1 MARYDRLSVL
11 NTMLNG
17 GLVPVFYEGEFEV
30 AKKIVAACYEGGARV
45 LEFTN
50 RGERALSVFAQLSE
64 LIAAQFPGLIFG
76 VGSIVDAPTAAL
88 FIAHGAHFV
97 VGPVLNVEVAKLC
110 NRRKI
115 AYSPGCGSVSEISA
129 AEEWGVEIVK
139 IFPGAQVGGPAFVKA
154 VLGPMPWTRIMPT
167 GGVESTKE
175 SVEAW
180 IKAGTACLGM
190 GSNLISKELVQAGD
204 FTAMSASV
212 RQVLK
217 WIAEARQSRIG

>member
-1 MARYDRLSVL
+1 MARFDRLTVL
-11 NTMLNG
+11 HTMLNG
-17 GLVPVFYEGEFEV
+17 GLVPVFYEGDVEV

-50 RGERALSVFAQLSE
+50 RGERALPVFAQLSE
-64 LIAAQFPGLIFG
+64 LIAAQFPHLILG

-88 FIAHGAHFV
+88 FIAHGANFV
-97 VGPVLNVEVAKLC
+97 VGPVLNAEVAKLC

-115 AYSPGCGSVSEISA
+115 SYSPGCGSVSEISA
-129 AEEWGVEIVK
+129 AEELGVEIVK

-167 GGVESTKE
+167 GGVEATKE
-175 SVEAW
+175 SVQTW

-190 GSNLISKELVQAGD
+190 GSNLISKELVKAGD
-204 FTAMSASV
+204 FSALSANV
-212 RQVLK
+212 RQILTWV
-217 WIAEARQSRIG
+217 AEARAK

>member
-1 MARYDRLSVL
+1 MARFDRLTVL
-11 NTMLNG
+11 HTMLNG
-17 GLVPVFYEGEFEV
+17 GLVPVFYEGDFEV
-30 AKKIVAACYEGGARV
+30 AKRIVAACYEGGARV

-50 RGERALSVFAQLSE
+50 RGERALPVFAQLSE
-64 LIAAQFPGLIFG
+64 LIAAQFPGLVLG

-88 FIAHGAHFV
+88 FIAHGANFV
-97 VGPVLNVEVAKLC
+97 VGPVLNAEVAKLC

-115 AYSPGCGSVSEISA
+115 AYSPGCGSVSEISE

-139 IFPGAQVGGPAFVKA
+139 IFPGAQVGGPTFVKS

-175 SVEAW
+175 SVHAW

-190 GSNLISKELVQAGD
+190 GSNLISKELLKAGD
-204 FTAMSASV
+204 FATISANV
-212 RQVLK
+212 QQIMG
-217 WIAEARQSRIG
+217 WIVEARSK

>member
-1 MARYDRLSVL
+1 MARFDRLTVL
-11 NTMLNG
+11 NTTLNG
-17 GLVPVFYEGEFEV
+17 GLVPVFYEGNVEV

-50 RGERALSVFAQLSE
+50 RGERALPVFAQLSE
-64 LIAAQFPGLIFG
+64 LIAAQFPGLILG

-88 FIAHGAHFV
+88 FIAHGANFV

-115 AYSPGCGSVSEISA
+115 AYSPGCGSVSEISE

-175 SVEAW
+175 SVHAW

-190 GSNLISKELVQAGD
+190 GSNLISKALVQTGD
-204 FTAMSASV
+204 YAAMSASV
-212 RQVLK
+212 RQILT
-217 WIAEARQSRIG
+217 WIAEARQSSLR

>member
-1 MARYDRLSVL
+1 MARFDRLTVL
-11 NTMLNG
+11 HTMLNG
-17 GLVPVFYEGEFEV
+17 GLVPVFYEGDFEV

-50 RGERALSVFAQLSE
+50 RGERALPVFAQLSE
-64 LIAAQFPGLIFG
+64 LIAAQFPGLILG

-88 FIAHGAHFV
+88 FIAHGANFV
-97 VGPVLNVEVAKLC
+97 VGPVLNIEVAKLC

-115 AYSPGCGSVSEISA
+115 AYSPGCGSVSEISE

-139 IFPGAQVGGPAFVKA
+139 IFPGAQVGGPTFVKS

-175 SVEAW
+175 SVQAW

-190 GSNLISKELVQAGD
+190 GSNLISKELVTAGD
-204 FTAMSASV
+204 FAAMSANV
-212 RQVLK
+212 RQILG
-217 WIAEARQSRIG
+217 WIAEARGK